1 MVTDLKSAVIK
12 KPHFGWEQMNT
23 LVYWLNKKHVT
34 NGTAYFLLEKIH
46 KADKCETKLTRE
58 LTAFIPQ
65 SCSFVRVI
73 SRIFSYRPLSRISS
87 RSTWRIDLLLQAL
100 IIAAAASHVV
110 KLTERESRHLVWLLE
125 EVEWPSLQSRRK
137 KARLSMF
144 YKFRYYTSHT
154 KTMLPTR
161 QSVPRSSRQ
170 LDHMK
175 ISWRS

>member
-46 KADKCETKLTRE
+46 KANKCETKLTRE

-73 SRIFSYRPLSRISS
+73 SRIFSYRPLTRISS
-87 RSTWRIDLLLQAL
+87 RSTWRIDLLLPAL

-110 KLTERESRHLVWLLE
+110 KLTEREPTSSVGAWRGGVAIAAVKKE
-125 EVEWPSLQSRRK
+125 EGQTQHVLQIQTLHIS
-137 KARLSMF
+137 
-144 YKFRYYTSHT
+144 